1 MKHTQDYFRKFSNKL
16 IRNNS
21 ILIILRNFRKLLRI
35 AQWVANQLTD
45 LLRLESPKNFIP
57 HY

>member
-1 MKHTQDYFRKFSNKL
+1 MKDTQEYLRKTSNKL

-35 AQWVANQLTD
+35 AGLLT
-45 LLRLESPKNFIP
+45 N
-57 HY
+57 